1 MSRLVVFGSINIDL
15 VVRVDTLPRPGET
28 VLAPSYVAVPGGK
41 GANQALAAAR
51 VGAVTHMVGC
61 VGRDGYADTAL
72 ATMREA
78 GVDLTGVVEVDAPTA
93 CAMITVDTQGRNQI
107 AVASGANRFAKAG
120 QLDDTLL
127 GPGATLLLQL
137 EVDDAET
144 AAVAA
149 RARARGARVVLN
161 AAPAAPLPTGMA
173 EALDVLVV
181 KEIEAPM
188 LADAAGIAHRG
199 PVDAARRLAESWEV
213 ATIVT
218 LGGDGARAFD
228 RGAAWRIGAMAI
240 EPVDTTA
247 AGDAFVGVFAG
258 ALDRGD
264 ALPAALHAASI
275 AGALACATVGAQ
287 PSLPD
292 AAAIAAARQRLAP
305 AEAI

>member
-1 MSRLVVFGSINIDL
+1 MIVVFGSINIDL

-51 VGAVTHMVGC
+51 AGAATHMVGC
-61 VGRDGYADTAL
+61 VGRDGYADA
-72 ATMREA
+72 AVAMMREA
-78 GVDLTGVVEVDAPTA
+78 GVDLAGVVEVDEPTG
-93 CAMITVDTQGRNQI
+93 CAMIAVDTQGRNQI

-120 QLDDTLL
+120 QLDDALL
-127 GPGATLLLQL
+127 RPGATLLLQL

-149 RARARGARVVLN
+149 RAHSRGARVVLN
-161 AAPAAPLPTGMA
+161 AAPAAPLPAGMA

-181 KEIEAPM
+181 NEVEAPM
-188 LADAAGIAHRG
+188 LADAAGIAHQD
-199 PVDAARRLAESWEV
+199 PVDAARRLAQSWDV

-228 RGAAWRIGAMAI
+228 GGAAWRIGAMAI

-247 AGDAFVGVFAG
+247 AGDAFVGVLGA

-275 AGALACATVGAQ
+275 AGALACETVGAQ

-292 AAAIAAARQRLAP
+292 AAAIAAARARLAP
-305 AEAI
+305 AEAL

>member
-1 MSRLVVFGSINIDL
+1 MIVVFGSINIDL

-51 VGAVTHMVGC
+51 AGAQTHMVGC
-61 VGRDGYADTAL
+61 VGRDGYADAAL

-78 GVDLTGVVEVDAPTA
+78 GVDLTAVTEADEPTA
-93 CAMITVDTQGRNQI
+93 CAMIAVDTQGRNQI

-120 QLDDTLL
+120 QLDDALL
-127 GPGATLLLQL
+127 RPGATLLLQL

-149 RARARGARVVLN
+149 RAHSRGARVVLN
-161 AAPAAPLPTGMA
+161 AAPAAPLPAGMA

-181 KEIEAPM
+181 NEVEAPM
-188 LADAAGIAHRG
+188 LADAAGITHQD
-199 PVDAARRLAESWEV
+199 PVDAARRLAQSWDV

-228 RGAAWRIGAMAI
+228 GGAAWRIGAMAI

-247 AGDAFVGVFAG
+247 AGDAFVGVLGA

-275 AGALACATVGAQ
+275 AGALACETVGAQ

-292 AAAIAAARQRLAP
+292 AAAIAAARARLAP
-305 AEAI
+305 AEAL

>member
-1 MSRLVVFGSINIDL
+1 MIVVFGSINIDL

-51 VGAVTHMVGC
+51 AGAQTHMVGC
-61 VGRDGYADTAL
+61 VGRDGYAEAAL

-78 GVDLTGVVEVDAPTA
+78 GVDLAGIARVDEPTA
-93 CAMITVDTQGRNQI
+93 CAMIAVDAEGRNQI

-120 QLDDTLL
+120 QLDDALL
-127 GPGATLLLQL
+127 GPGTTLLLQL

-161 AAPAAPLPTGMA
+161 AAPAAPLPAGMA

-181 KEIEAPM
+181 NEVEAPM
-188 LADAAGIAHRG
+188 LADAAGIAHQD
-199 PVDAARRLAESWEV
+199 PVDAARRLAQSWDV

-228 RGAAWRIGAMAI
+228 GGAAWRIGAMAI

-247 AGDAFVGVFAG
+247 AGDAFVGVLAA

-275 AGALACATVGAQ
+275 AGALACETVGAQ

-292 AAAIAAARQRLAP
+292 AAAIAAARARLAP

>member
-1 MSRLVVFGSINIDL
+1 MLVVFGSINIDL
-15 VVRVDTLPRPGET
+15 VVRVDTLPRSGET

-51 VGAVTHMVGC
+51 AGAVTHMVGC
-61 VGRDGYADTAL
+61 VGRDGYADAAL

-78 GVDLTGVVEVDAPTA
+78 GVDLTAVALVDEPTA
-93 CAMITVDTQGRNQI
+93 CAMIAVDTQGRNQI
-107 AVASGANRFAKAG
+107 AVASGANRFATAD
-120 QLDDTLL
+120 QLDDALL

-137 EVDDAET
+137 EVDDDET
-144 AAVAA
+144 AAAAA

-161 AAPAAPLPTGMA
+161 AAPAAPLPAGLA

-181 KEIEAPM
+181 NEIEAPM
-188 LADAAGIAHRG
+188 LADAAGIAHQD
-199 PVDAARRLAESWEV
+199 PVDAARRLAQSWDV

-228 RGAAWRIGAMAI
+228 RDAAWRIGAMAI

-247 AGDAFVGVFAG
+247 AGDAFVGVLGA

-275 AGALACATVGAQ
+275 AGALACETVGAQ

-292 AAAIAAARQRLAP
+292 GAAIAAARARLAP